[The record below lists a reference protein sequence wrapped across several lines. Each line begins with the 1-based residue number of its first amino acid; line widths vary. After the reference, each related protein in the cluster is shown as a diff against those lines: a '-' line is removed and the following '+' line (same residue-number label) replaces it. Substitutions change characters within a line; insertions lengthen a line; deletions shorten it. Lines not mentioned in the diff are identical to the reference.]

1 MIIKDGIL
9 FDIGDIP
16 QDLDWKNYYEKVE
29 EEACSSP
36 ECAEGFLENIAEF
49 LDAIAAAHSYLDME
63 GSFSISYHGVED
75 TFRFRSE
82 AGSDLCDIE

>member
-1 MIIKDGIL
+1 MDDFTLRLYID
-9 FDIGDIP
+9 
-16 QDLDWKNYYEKVE
+16 EKVE

-49 LDAIAAAHSYLDME
+49 LDADCKKRNKHSYLDME

-75 TFRFRSE
+75 TFRS
-82 AGSDLCDIE
+82 SSML

>member
-1 MIIKDGIL
+1 MDDFTLRLYID
-9 FDIGDIP
+9 
-16 QDLDWKNYYEKVE
+16 EKVE
-29 EEACSSP
+29 EEECSSP

-49 LDAIAAAHSYLDME
+49 LDAVAAAHSYLDME

>member
-1 MIIKDGIL
+1 MDDFTLRLYID
-9 FDIGDIP
+9 
-16 QDLDWKNYYEKVE
+16 EKVE
-29 EEACSSP
+29 EEACGSP

-49 LDAIAAAHSYLDME
+49 LDAVAAAHSYLDME

>member
-1 MIIKDGIL
+1 MDNESDMDDFTLRLYID
-9 FDIGDIP
+9 
-16 QDLDWKNYYEKVE
+16 EKVE

-75 TFRFRSE
+75 AFRFCSE
-82 AGSDLCDIE
+82 AGSDLCNIE

>member
-1 MIIKDGIL
+1 MDNESDMDDFTLRLYID
-9 FDIGDIP
+9 
-16 QDLDWKNYYEKVE
+16 EKVE

-63 GSFSISYHGVED
+63 GKFFNFLSWSRGCIPVP
-75 TFRFRSE
+75 FRSRK
-82 AGSDLCDIE
+82 